1 MMKIRIMVMII
12 SGLYPFFV
20 STTLGTTGCCAF
32 DRLDEIGPICQEQV
46 HHHHHHHHYHYHHH
60 HHHIAITITT
70 ILTKGAWLHV
80 DASYAGSAFICPEF
94 RHLMKGVKNK
104 KPEHFFSK
112 VAKRVLLY
120 FLRTF
125 SDRVRPELQHEP
137 KQVDA
142 GQL

>member
-1 MMKIRIMVMII
+1 MAQRDAALLIALMKLGPSAKNKYTITITITI
-12 SGLYPFFV
+12 TIAITI
-20 STTLGTTGCCAF
+20 TTITIT
-32 DRLDEIGPICQEQV
+32 IT
-46 HHHHHHHHYHYHHH
+46 
-60 HHHIAITITT
+60 IAITITT

-142 GQL
+142 GQLRLQHHVVCV

>member
-1 MMKIRIMVMII
+1 MKLGPSAKNKYTITITITITIAITITTITITITII
-12 SGLYPFFV
+12 ITITI
-20 STTLGTTGCCAF
+20 TT
-32 DRLDEIGPICQEQV
+32 
-46 HHHHHHHHYHYHHH
+46 
-60 HHHIAITITT
+60 IAITITT

>member
-1 MMKIRIMVMII
+1 MEGSNGYLFINRKRLETIRGNFGVDPVVFITITI
-12 SGLYPFFV
+12 TITIAITI
-20 STTLGTTGCCAF
+20 TTITIT
-32 DRLDEIGPICQEQV
+32 IT
-46 HHHHHHHHYHYHHH
+46 
-60 HHHIAITITT
+60 IAITITT

-104 KPEHFFSK
+104 KPEHIFSK
-112 VAKRVLLY
+112 VAKRVPLY
-120 FLRTF
+120 FLGTF